1 MITTHKVI
9 EYLPDTPTMFL
20 EIPLHKKLYP
30 NSLYNER
37 IASIKLRLVLNIS
50 FRITSSGLVNA
61 APATPVYHRIVPI
74 VIRLILRQHVYI
86 YAVQ

>member
-1 MITTHKVI
+1 
-9 EYLPDTPTMFL
+9 MFL

-50 FRITSSGLVNA
+50 FRITSSGFVNA

-74 VIRLILRQHVYI
+74 IIRLSLRQHVYI
-86 YAVQ
+86 YTVQ